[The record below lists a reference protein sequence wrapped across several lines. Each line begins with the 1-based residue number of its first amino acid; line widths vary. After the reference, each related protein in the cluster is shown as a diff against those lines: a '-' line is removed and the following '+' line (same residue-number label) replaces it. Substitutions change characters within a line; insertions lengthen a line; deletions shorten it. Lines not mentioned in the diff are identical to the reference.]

1 MKILVVDDMSSM
13 RNVMIHMLNSLGYN
27 NTDAASGG
35 LQALKMLRV
44 NNYDLL
50 ITDLHMPNLNGEQ
63 LLAKIRKDEKLQDL
77 PVLMVSCEDDKTKI
91 MGLIAG
97 EVTGFMIKPFDMDT
111 LKRQLRLVQP
121 KIQLA

>member
-13 RNVMIHMLNSLGYN
+13 RHVMMHMLASLGHN
-27 NTDAASGG
+27 DTDEASSGI
-35 LQALKMLRV
+35 QALKMLRL

-63 LLAKIRKDEKLQDL
+63 LLNKVRDDKRLQDL
-77 PVLMVSCEDDKTKI
+77 PVLMVSCEDDKAKI

-97 EVTGFMIKPFDMDT
+97 EVTGFMKKPFNINT
-111 LKRQLRLVQP
+111 LKKQLSWIHP
-121 KIQLA
+121 KSYVA